1 MNSSKQV
8 TRVKTVP
15 RRGRRGQTMAEFALT
30 LPIVL
35 ILTFGVIEFA
45 RLFQAWV
52 TLQNSARAA
61 VRYGVTGQWDPESV
75 QDHVPG
81 APGGPVDETV
91 LDYLVP
97 CTAGYDTIFIDHWG
111 IDCDPQDDEHQG
123 LRKDL
128 ARLPSIVDR
137 ARVGASGLNL
147 RDGDNIVGLMSP
159 GGPVNSSNTGD
170 EDRPSWFHV
179 WICSSRPTIVTEPYN
194 PANPTYVKS
203 GSRYEPSRDR
213 RNRQCSVR
221 ESQTPPGYGPVVG
234 TNQYDAG
241 GPGDILEVVVHYNAP
256 LITPMAALLGWTDL
270 GDYVYMTAQRV
281 GVNESFRAVRAV
293 NLPPQLQ
300 LPTFTPSDTPFPTN
314 TPVPSASATFTLQPS
329 PTATATSSATATA
342 TSTPDC
348 TRLSIVAGSVIVGTN
363 NVTVQVQNTDPAPWY
378 ISQATIRWRQWVS
391 GSMILAATGISSP
404 LRTDHWTGTQ
414 LGSGVPNGYGNT
426 TLNSSTPGWNNNNYL
441 RQFAGNSTTTW
452 RIRFTNGPNPLSA
465 HYNANSFYGSTLRF
479 EGGAGN
485 ICDIPFPGQAPSAT
499 PNATATSSPVP
510 NCSDFTVRFER
521 FDPSGVVVFRIQN
534 VGPNAATINGF
545 NINWRVLA
553 GLSGSMY
560 IQQIQVGGA
569 SFGDPLNVI
578 MWLTGSP
585 RDFTPATTYMPN
597 PPGTP
602 REGVWQR
609 APMVN
614 AGSTTFMWVDF
625 DGLGG
630 VQSLNYYG
638 AAGSDF
644 NNSAL
649 YFEGCPAVVVPPLP
663 TPTPTNTPTNTPT
676 PTQTYT
682 PSNTPTRTNTPP
694 PTNTPTNTATR
705 TPTPTGPTATPTRTP
720 TRTPTNTAT
729 NTRTPTNTVP
739 PTATRPTNTPTATVP
754 TNTPTRTPTPRPPTA
769 TPTQPPPPTV
779 CVDCA

>member
-15 RRGRRGQTMAEFALT
+15 RRGRRGQTMIEFSLT

-81 APGGPVDETV
+81 APSGPVDETV

-179 WICSSRPTIVTEPYN
+179 WICSSRPTIITEPYN

-203 GSRYEPSRDR
+203 GSRYQPSADR
-213 RNRQCSVR
+213 RDRQCSVR
-221 ESQTPPGYGPVVG
+221 ESPTPPGYGPAVG

-329 PTATATSSATATA
+329 PTGTATSSATATA

-348 TRLSIVAGSVIVGTN
+348 TRLSIVAGSVVVGTN

-378 ISQATIRWRQWVS
+378 ISQATIHWRQWVS

-414 LGSGVPNGYGNT
+414 LGSGVPNGYGDT
-426 TLNSSTPGWNNNNYL
+426 ILNSSTPGWNNNNYL

-465 HYNANSFYGSTLRF
+465 HYNANSFYGSRLRF
-479 EGGAGN
+479 EGGTGN
-485 ICDIPFPGQAPSAT
+485 ICEIPFPGQAPSAT
-499 PNATATSSPVP
+499 PNATATSTPIP

-521 FDPSGVVVFRIQN
+521 FDPSGVVVFRVQN
-534 VGPNAATINGF
+534 VGPNTATINGF
-545 NINWRVLA
+545 SINWRVLA
-553 GLSGSMY
+553 GLSGSMH

-585 RDFTPATTYMPN
+585 RDYTPATTYMPN

-649 YFEGCPAVVVPPLP
+649 YFEGCPAVIVPPLP

-694 PTNTPTNTATR
+694 PTNTRTNTPTR
-705 TPTPTGPTATPTRTP
+705 TPTPTGPTMTPTRTN

-729 NTRTPTNTVP
+729 NTRTPSNT
-739 PTATRPTNTPTATVP
+739 PTRTPTRPTNTPTPTRP